1 MKMERQKRKCCK
13 EKTLS
18 KQIILIV
25 LIPIMVGFIMAGAGY
40 MMLHKYHDQV
50 SEREDIIS
58 EIYLEQMNRNFG
70 QINISV
76 RSMLYSGDK
85 IEEMVEAY
93 RVHQNYLSDQ
103 EKMSLIIRQN
113 NAVKEVKDAF
123 QSCAR
128 RMGSILT
135 FFILTEKAARR

>member
-1 MKMERQKRKCCK
+1 MKMEKQKRKCCK

-25 LIPIMVGFIMAGAGY
+25 LIPIMVGFIMAGALGY

-103 EKMSLIIRQN
+103 EKMSLTSGRTM
-113 NAVKEVKDAF
+113 
-123 QSCAR
+123 R
-128 RMGSILT
+128 
-135 FFILTEKAARR
+135 